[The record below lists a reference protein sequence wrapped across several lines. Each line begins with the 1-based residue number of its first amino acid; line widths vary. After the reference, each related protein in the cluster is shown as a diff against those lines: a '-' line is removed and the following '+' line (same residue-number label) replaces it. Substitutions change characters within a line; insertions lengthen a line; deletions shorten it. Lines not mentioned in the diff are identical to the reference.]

1 MPIYQK
7 QAFEFLKTK
16 VMNPKPQKLD
26 NIILG
31 LVPVFSFWPKESP
44 KGDVRGENS
53 LFQLK
58 S

>member
-1 MPIYQK
+1 MYQK

>member
-1 MPIYQK
+1 MITMPMYQK

-31 LVPVFSFWPKESP
+31 FST
-44 KGDVRGENS
+44 S
-53 LFQLK
+53 LFFLAK
-58 S
+58 RITKR